1 MNMKMEFEELSL
13 TELEVV
19 NGGKNSGLCS
29 AVIGGAG
36 LAHTT
41 LYGIAASALGVT
53 GPAGWIV
60 GAAVGGAYYAGSLL
74 C

>member
-1 MNMKMEFEELSL
+1 M
-13 TELEVV
+13 
-19 NGGKNSGLCS
+19 CS

-41 LYGIAASALGVT
+41 LYGAAAWALGVT
-53 GPAGWIV
+53 GPAGWLV
-60 GAAVGGAYYAGSLL
+60 GAGVGAAYYAGSLL

>member
-1 MNMKMEFEELSL
+1 MKNVKELTL
-13 TELEVV
+13 VDV
-19 NGGKNSGLCS
+19 QKINGGGKNSGMCS

-41 LYGIAASALGVT
+41 LYGVAAGALGVT
-53 GPAGWIV
+53 GPAGWAV
-60 GAAVGGAYYAGSLL
+60 GAAIGGAYYAGSLL